1 MITLND
7 NPSSKL
13 TLTSYG
19 NEASFTWPGSD
30 TNAREVLDAF
40 VGLMVAH
47 TFCRESVEQAM
58 IEYLEDHDYT
68 VTRDDCC
75 DCRTVSMGADQDS
88 E

>member
-1 MITLND
+1 MIMLND

-19 NEASFTWPGSD
+19 NEASYTWPGSD
-30 TNAREVLDAF
+30 RDAREILDAF

-58 IEYLEDHDYT
+58 IAYLEDHDYT
-68 VTRDDCC
+68 VTQ
-75 DCRTVSMGADQDS
+75 TIPKTGTGSVESF